1 MSASLFRVDQLRI
14 EREGRPL
21 FAPLSFDLQAG
32 EALHLQGDNGAGKT
46 SLLRALCGL
55 SGGHPGEVRWA
66 DQSVTRLGPMFRRE
80 VFYLGHAL
88 GLKDELS
95 ALENLQM
102 ICAIADQ
109 PLTLTA
115 AHQALQDQGLG
126 ARWHRPLRVLSQG
139 QKRRVVLARL
149 QVTTARLWL
158 LDEPWVALDT
168 AAQSRLTELIHQHM
182 QRGGLVIYTSH
193 QAMAL
198 GAHVHVKAVRLQP

>member
-1 MSASLFRVDQLRI
+1 
-14 EREGRPL
+14 
-21 FAPLSFDLQAG
+21 
-32 EALHLQGDNGAGKT
+32 
-46 SLLRALCGL
+46 
-55 SGGHPGEVRWA
+55 
-66 DQSVTRLGPMFRRE
+66 
-80 VFYLGHAL
+80 
-88 GLKDELS
+88 
-95 ALENLQM
+95 
-102 ICAIADQ
+102 
-109 PLTLTA
+109 
-115 AHQALQDQGLG
+115 
-126 ARWHRPLRVLSQG
+126 VLSQG

>member
-1 MSASLFRVDQLRI
+1 MSTPLFQVHQLSI
-14 EREGRPL
+14 VREGRPL

-66 DQSVTRLGPMFRRE
+66 GQSVTRLGPMFRRE

-109 PLTLTA
+109 PLTLTE

-126 ARWHRPLRVLSQG
+126 GRWHGPLRVLSQG
-139 QKRRVVLARL
+139 QKRRVLLARL
-149 QVTTARLWL
+149 QVSTARLWL

-168 AAQSRLTELIHQHM
+168 AAQSRLTALIHQHM

-198 GAHVHVKAVRLQP
+198 GANVKSVRLQP